1 MNIISSRS
9 VNFNRVLIVDNQGL
23 MGAGM
28 EKLLSEE
35 PSLEVFGITTESE
48 TALVQNISRLQPDII
63 ILILESQETTPIRLL
78 ELLLDYGRL
87 RIIRVSLNSNMFEVY
102 EKQQMITNSW
112 VTLLSQVKTKH
123 TAAEKCFLP

>member
-112 VTLLSQVKTKH
+112 VTLLSQVKIKH
-123 TAAEKCFLP
+123 AAAEKCFLP